1 MKNLTV
7 QTLLTGRLNIL
18 QKSYIVTFYTH
29 THTHTHT
36 HRERER
42 PGAQKM
48 TQKLSDDA

>member
-36 HRERER
+36 HTQRERETR
-42 PGAQKM
+42 STK
-48 TQKLSDDA
+48 DDAKAFR